1 MRLKRILII
10 GTIFPVL
17 FSIVLFFGILI
28 SGEDDDSSNSYSPV
42 YSGMN
47 LSADVLKHQPM
58 VEKYARENGISEYV
72 NVLLAIIQVESGGTA
87 TDVMQSS
94 ESLGLPPNSLSTEE
108 SIKQGCKYF
117 ASLLSSCKA
126 KGMNDINVVIQ
137 SYNYGGEQTQA
148 VTENYTVTVYVD
160 KDGAMVIT
168 QNPTLA
174 PAVQKS
180 KYEPKVQEA
189 DVSVS
194 SDTVKDATA
203 FLETFFKLYPTA
215 TEKELAYYVK
225 NGVLA
230 PVSGDYVFS
239 ELVNP
244 VFTKDGDNLKVS
256 VSVKYLDNKSKMTQ
270 ISQYELVLH
279 KDDNWK
285 IVE

>member
-28 SGEDDDSSNSYSPV
+28 SGEDDDNSNSYSPV

-117 ASLLSSCKA
+117 ASLLSSCKG
-126 KGMNDINVVIQ
+126 KGMTDINVVIQ
-137 SYNYGGEQTQA
+137 SYNYGGGYA
-148 VTENYTVTVYVD
+148 DYV
-160 KDGAMVIT
+160 A
-168 QNPTLA
+168 
-174 PAVQKS
+174 
-180 KYEPKVQEA
+180 
-189 DVSVS
+189 
-194 SDTVKDATA
+194 
-203 FLETFFKLYPTA
+203 
-215 TEKELAYYVK
+215 K
-225 NGVLA
+225 NGKKHSFNLA
-230 PVSGDYVFS
+230 ENFAR
-239 ELVNP
+239 
-244 VFTKDGDNLKVS
+244 
-256 VSVKYLDNKSKMTQ
+256 NKSGGTKVTYTNPIAVSKNGGWRYNYGNMFYLSL
-270 ISQYELVLH
+270 IH
-279 KDDNWK
+279 
-285 IVE
+285 I